1 MESYAK
7 NMIKKYRFVKFLY
20 FCIQKT
26 TKSMSKVFTEIS
38 RLSEKDCFYVV
49 ERHKTEFTYPLHQ
62 HKEYELNFI
71 EHGAGCR
78 RIVGDSVEEIGEYDL
93 VLIGA
98 ADLEHV
104 WEQGKCK
111 SKDIR
116 EITIQFSP
124 RLFEGEML
132 SKNQFASIKKMLDRA
147 EHGIA
152 FPMGSIMKV
161 YSTLNSLSVEKEGF
175 VQFLKF
181 LYLLYELSISD
192 ESRVLASSSFAKAGK
207 PEESRRVQKVKEY
220 INDHYAEQLRLSD
233 MAEIVG
239 MSPVAFSRFFRQR
252 TGRTLSDYIVDIRL
266 GFAARMLVDSTKNI
280 SEICYEC
287 GFNNLSNFNRTF
299 KTKRHYTPRE
309 FRAMFKKN
317 RVIV

>member
-1 MESYAK
+1 
-7 NMIKKYRFVKFLY
+7 
-20 FCIQKT
+20 
-26 TKSMSKVFTEIS
+26 MSKVFTEIS

-98 ADLEHV
+98 GDLEHV
-104 WEQGKCK
+104 WEQGKCC

-124 RLFEGEML
+124 KLFEGEML

-152 FPMGSIMKV
+152 FSMSSIMKA

-175 VQFLKF
+175 VQFLKI
-181 LYLLYELSISD
+181 LYLLYELFP
-192 ESRVLASSSFAKAGK
+192 LNHN
-207 PEESRRVQKVKEY
+207 QKEY
-220 INDHYAEQLRLSD
+220 QQDL
-233 MAEIVG
+233 
-239 MSPVAFSRFFRQR
+239 
-252 TGRTLSDYIVDIRL
+252 DIH
-266 GFAARMLVDSTKNI
+266 N
-280 SEICYEC
+280 
-287 GFNNLSNFNRTF
+287 
-299 KTKRHYTPRE
+299 
-309 FRAMFKKN
+309 
-317 RVIV
+317 

>member
-1 MESYAK
+1 
-7 NMIKKYRFVKFLY
+7 
-20 FCIQKT
+20 
-26 TKSMSKVFTEIS
+26 MSKVFTEIT
-38 RLSEKDCFYVV
+38 RLSEKDCFYIV

-62 HKEYELNFI
+62 HKEFELNFI
-71 EHGAGCR
+71 EHGKGVR
-78 RIVGDSVEEIGEYDL
+78 RIVGDSVEEIGKFEL
-93 VLIGA
+93 VLIGGE
-98 ADLEHV
+98 DLEHV
-104 WEQGKCK
+104 WEQGGCK

-116 EITIQFSP
+116 EITIQFSGDI
-124 RLFEGEML
+124 FGEGLL
-132 SKNQFASIKKMLDRA
+132 SKNQFASIRRMLRKAD
-147 EHGIA
+147 HGLV
-152 FPMGSIMKV
+152 FSLSSIMKV
-161 YSTLNSLSVEKEGF
+161 YSTLDTIAAESERF

-181 LYLLYELSISD
+181 MYILYELSVS
-192 ESRVLASSSFAKAGK
+192 EEARVLASSSFYHKGQTL
-207 PEESRRVQKVKEY
+207 ESRRVQKVKEY
-220 INDHYAEQLRLSD
+220 INENYAKPLRLSD

-299 KTKRHYTPRE
+299 KSKRNYTPRE

-317 RVIV
+317 KVIV